1 MDKFIHSIPV
11 MNIQQTLLE
20 EHSKKQCQK
29 IVHYIGDD
37 KNKFAELMDA
47 FFNGEYRVTQRAA
60 WPLSYCVQEHPELV
74 YPYFSKLLT
83 MLKKPG
89 VHDAVTRN
97 IVRLL
102 QRIDI
107 PRRYHGKIMTI
118 CFEFIS
124 SETTP
129 VAVKAFSMTVLGN
142 LAKDYPEILGELKT
156 IIHQRWDI
164 ETAAFRSRA
173 KKIISLHR

>member
-1 MDKFIHSIPV
+1 
-11 MNIQQTLLE
+11 MNIRQALLE
-20 EHSKKQCQK
+20 EHSKRQYQK
-29 IVHYIGDD
+29 IVDYIGDN
-37 KNKFAELMDA
+37 KKKFADLMDA

-60 WPLSYCVQEHPELV
+60 WPLSYCVQEHPTLL
-74 YPYFSKLLT
+74 YPYFSKLLS

-97 IVRLL
+97 IVRIL
-102 QRIDI
+102 QKIDI
-107 PRRYHGKIMTI
+107 PRRYHGRIMTA
-118 CFEFIS
+118 CFDFIT

-156 IIHQRWDI
+156 IIDQRWEL